1 MYAALHKKVPAALL
15 ALALIT
21 TAARAELR
29 VESKASPMPDR
40 AVPKYPAGPVRGT
53 LLLGGGVGGDSKEII
68 EGFLALAGGVKAEI
82 IVATLADKEGK
93 PTHPDAWWRQH
104 PTARVR
110 VLSAKGRADA
120 EAPEFLERLRTAT
133 GVWFD
138 NDSVRE
144 LISVYGAPLFLQELK
159 ALLDRDGVV
168 AGDLAGAQLLTQSAL
183 VAGPQD
189 SELDVVAGFG
199 LLPNCIVA
207 LREGGPSR
215 IVSNSGGVAVGTTRA
230 RLLETMQRYPGRVG
244 LEIQPKSALVVRGRN
259 MASLGIGVD
268 IVLAA
273 SEKRPQNV
281 IRLRPFMREDL
292 TALSRAAIART
303 QPTFPSEDLAKP
315 LVPKGSLVIV
325 GGGGMPA
332 EVTKKFIELSGGEGK
347 AVIAVIPTA
356 GENPIGD
363 VGDVGWLTKAGA
375 KKVVTVHARTRAEA
389 NSPELVAKLREC
401 GGVWFGGGRQ
411 WRFVDA
417 YEGTAAYDEFHAVLE
432 RGGAIGGS
440 SAGATIQGEYLVRGS
455 PIVNTIMMC
464 EGYERGF
471 AFLPGAAI
479 DQHFTQRGRLPD
491 MQNVM
496 KTHPQL
502 FGLGIDEATAIVV
515 RGSEFEVL
523 GQAAVSVFPP
533 TAKTT
538 KTPTTPPTPQSLKA
552 GDKYDLKKF
561 APVKA
566 S

>member
-1 MYAALHKKVPAALL
+1 MHAALHKKFPAALL
-15 ALALIT
+15 ILTLLSAGAQ
-21 TAARAELR
+21 AEYRA
-29 VESKASPMPDR
+29 ESKAAPMPER

-53 LLLGGGVGGDSKEII
+53 LLVGGGVGDSKEIV
-68 EGFLALAGGVKAEI
+68 EGFLALAGGEKAEI
-82 IVATLADKEGK
+82 VVATVADKGDK
-93 PTHPDAWWRQH
+93 PAHPDAWWRQH

-110 VLSAKGRADA
+110 VLAAKSRADA
-120 EAPEFLERLRTAT
+120 ENPEFLERLRKST

-138 NDSVRE
+138 DDSVRE
-144 LISVYGAPLFLQELK
+144 LISVYGAPLFIQELK

-168 AGDLAGAQLLTQSAL
+168 AGDLAGAQVLTQL
-183 VAGPQD
+183 GIVVGPEK
-189 SELDVVAGFG
+189 SELDVVSGFG
-199 LLPNCIVA
+199 LLPNSIVA
-207 LREGGPSR
+207 TSETDKSPKA
-215 IVSNSGGVAVGTTRA
+215 GVRP
-230 RLLETMQRYPGRVG
+230 RLAETMKRYPGRIG
-244 LEIQPKSALVVRGRN
+244 FDILPKSALVVRGRN
-259 MASLGIGVD
+259 VASIGAAVE

-273 SEKRPQNV
+273 SEKRPENV

-303 QPTFPSEDLAKP
+303 QPTFPADEAAKP

-332 EVTKKFIELSGGEGK
+332 DVTKKFIELSGGEGK

-356 GENPIGD
+356 SENPIGD
-363 VGDVGWLTKAGA
+363 VGDIGWLTKAGA
-375 KKVVTVHARTRAEA
+375 KKVVTIHARTRAEA

-471 AFLPGAAI
+471 GFLPGAAI

-502 FGLGIDEATAIVV
+502 FGLGIDEGTAIVV

-523 GQAAVSVFPP
+523 GQANVSVFPP
-533 TAKTT
+533 TPKEAHA
-538 KTPTTPPTPQSLKA
+538 PEVHNPQSLKA
-552 GDKYDLKKF
+552 GEKYDLKAF
-561 APVKA
+561 ATVK
-566 S
+566 SKS

>member
-1 MYAALHKKVPAALL
+1 MHAALHQKFPAALL
-15 ALALIT
+15 VLTLLT
-21 TAARAELR
+21 TTGRSELR
-29 VESKASPMPDR
+29 ADSKAAPMPER

-53 LLLGGGVGGDSKEII
+53 LLIGGGVGDSKEIV
-68 EGFLALAGGVKAEI
+68 EGFLALAGGEKAEVV
-82 IVATLADKEGK
+82 VATLADKGDK
-93 PTHPDAWWRQH
+93 PLHPEAWWRQH

-110 VLSAKGRADA
+110 VLAAKGRADA
-120 EAPEFLERLRTAT
+120 ENLEFLERLRKST

-144 LISVYGAPLFLQELK
+144 LVAVYGAPLFVQELK

-168 AGDLAGAQLLTQSAL
+168 AGDLAGAQVLTQLGL
-183 VAGPQD
+183 VAGPKD
-189 SELDVVAGFG
+189 SELDIVSGFG
-199 LLPNCIVA
+199 LLPNSIVA
-207 LREGGPSR
+207 TSETDSSPK
-215 IVSNSGGVAVGTTRA
+215 NGVRP
-230 RLLETMQRYPGRVG
+230 RLAETMKRYPGRVG
-244 LEIQPKSALVVRGRN
+244 FDILPKSALVVRGRN
-259 MASLGIGVD
+259 LASIGASVE

-273 SEKRPQNV
+273 SEKRPENV

-303 QPTFPSEDLAKP
+303 QPTFPAEAAAKP

-332 EVTKKFIELSGGEGK
+332 DVTKKFIELSGGEGK

-363 VGDVGWLTKAGA
+363 VGDIGWLTKAGA
-375 KKVVTVHARTRAEA
+375 KKVVTIHARTRAEA
-389 NSPELVAKLREC
+389 NSPEIVAKLREC

-417 YEGTAAYDEFHAVLE
+417 YEGTACYDEFHAVLA

-471 AFLPGAAI
+471 GFLQGAAI

-502 FGLGIDEATAIVV
+502 FGLGIDEGTAIVV
-515 RGSEFEVL
+515 QGSEFEVL

-533 TAKTT
+533 TPKDAQV
-538 KTPTTPPTPQSLKA
+538 PDIHNPQSLKA
-552 GDKYDLKKF
+552 GEKYDLKKF
-561 APVKA
+561 MPVRRKL
-566 S
+566 

>member
-1 MYAALHKKVPAALL
+1 MHAALHKKFPAAIL
-15 ALALIT
+15 ALTLIT
-21 TAARAELR
+21 AAARAEMR
-29 VESKASPMPDR
+29 VESKAAAMPER

-53 LLLGGGVGGDSKEII
+53 LLIGGGVGDSKEIV
-68 EGFLALAGGVKAEI
+68 EGFLALAGGEKAEI
-82 IVATLADKEGK
+82 VVATLADKSDK
-93 PTHPDAWWRQH
+93 PTHPNAWWRQH

-110 VLSAKGRADA
+110 VLAAKGRADA
-120 EAPEFLERLRTAT
+120 ENPEFLERLRKST

-138 NDSVRE
+138 DDSVRE
-144 LISVYGAPLFLQELK
+144 LIAVYGAPLFMQELK

-168 AGDLAGAQLLTQSAL
+168 AGDLAGAQVLSQLAL
-183 VAGPQD
+183 VAGSKDSTAKD
-189 SELDVVAGFG
+189 SEVDVVAGFG
-199 LLPNCIVA
+199 LLPNAIVA
-207 LREGGPSR
+207 TSETDGSPKTGVRLRL
-215 IVSNSGGVAVGTTRA
+215 A
-230 RLLETMQRYPGRVG
+230 ETMKRYPGRVG
-244 LEIQPKSALVVRGRN
+244 FDLLPKSALVVRGRN
-259 MASLGIGVD
+259 LASIGAGVE

-273 SEKRPQNV
+273 SEKRPENV

-303 QPTFPSEDLAKP
+303 QPTFPADAAAKP

-325 GGGGMPA
+325 GGGGMPTA
-332 EVTKKFIELSGGEGK
+332 VTKKFIELSGGDGK

-356 GENPIGD
+356 GENPIAD

-375 KKVVTVHARTRAEA
+375 KKVVVVHARTRAEA

-417 YEGTAAYDEFHAVLE
+417 YEGTACYDEFHGVLA

-471 AFLPGAAI
+471 GFLPGAAI
-479 DQHFTQRGRLPD
+479 DQHFMQRGRLPD

-502 FGLGIDEATAIVV
+502 FGLGIDEGTAIVV
-515 RGSEFEVL
+515 QGSEFEVL
-523 GQAAVSVFPP
+523 GQAAVAVFPP
-533 TAKTT
+533 TPKDAQA
-538 KTPTTPPTPQSLKA
+538 PDVHTPQSLKA
-552 GDKYDLKKF
+552 GEKYDLKKF
-561 APVKA
+561 APVKKT
-566 S
+566 